1 MLNQS
6 NNKKMD
12 FNEVFKVRAFKED
25 EENFYCI
32 TIGDHLA
39 STEKF
44 KTAKAAQMKINKTDW
59 NLVAS
64 IFAALLKAEK
74 KEERIINNVEPRI
87 GE

>member
-1 MLNQS
+1 
-6 NNKKMD
+6 MD
-12 FNEVFKVRAFKED
+12 FNEVFKVRTFKENED
-25 EENFYCI
+25 DFYCI
-32 TIGDHLA
+32 TIGNHLA

-74 KEERIINNVEPRI
+74 EKETISKNVES
-87 GE
+87 ENNK

>member
-1 MLNQS
+1 MN
-6 NNKKMD
+6 
-12 FNEVFKVRAFKED
+12 FNEIFKVRAFKEN
-25 EENFYCI
+25 EEDFYCI

-64 IFAALLKAEK
+64 LFAALLKAEK
-74 KEERIINNVEPRI
+74 ERETVSENVNTKKI
-87 GE
+87 D

>member
-1 MLNQS
+1 MN
-6 NNKKMD
+6 

-25 EENFYCI
+25 EEDFYCI
-32 TIGDHLA
+32 TIGNHLA

-64 IFAALLKAEK
+64 LFAALLKAEEE
-74 KEERIINNVEPRI
+74 KETISKNVEP
-87 GE
+87 ENNK

>member
-1 MLNQS
+1 
-6 NNKKMD
+6 MD
-12 FNEVFKVRAFKED
+12 FNEIFKVRAFKEN
-25 EENFYCI
+25 EEDFYCI
-32 TIGDHLA
+32 TIGNHLA

-74 KEERIINNVEPRI
+74 EKETISKNVESKNDK
-87 GE
+87 

>member
-1 MLNQS
+1 MN
-6 NNKKMD
+6 

-32 TIGDHLA
+32 TIGNHLA

-59 NLVAS
+59 NLIAS
-64 IFAALLKAEK
+64 LFATLLNAEK
-74 KEERIINNVEPRI
+74 EKETTLKNIKPENTK
-87 GE
+87 

>member
-1 MLNQS
+1 
-6 NNKKMD
+6 MD
-12 FNEVFKVRAFKED
+12 FNEVFKVRAFKEN
-25 EENFYCI
+25 EEDFYCI

-64 IFAALLKAEK
+64 MFAALLKAEK
-74 KEERIINNVEPRI
+74 EKEIISKNAEPKNDK
-87 GE
+87 

>member
-1 MLNQS
+1 
-6 NNKKMD
+6 MD
-12 FNEVFKVRAFKED
+12 FNEIFKVRAFKEN
-25 EENFYCI
+25 EEDFYCI

-64 IFAALLKAEK
+64 MFAALLKAEK
-74 KEERIINNVEPRI
+74 EKEKISKNAEPKNDK
-87 GE
+87 

>member
-1 MLNQS
+1 
-6 NNKKMD
+6 MD
-12 FNEVFKVRAFKED
+12 FNEVFKVRAFKEN
-25 EENFYCI
+25 EEDFYCI

-64 IFAALLKAEK
+64 MFAALLKAEK
-74 KEERIINNVEPRI
+74 EKKIISKNAEPKNDK
-87 GE
+87 

>member
-1 MLNQS
+1 MKQ
-6 NNKKMD
+6 D
-12 FNEVFKVRAFKED
+12 FNEVFKVRPFKED

-32 TIGDHLA
+32 TIGNHLA

-64 IFAALLKAEK
+64 MFAVLLQAENK
-74 KEERIINNVEPRI
+74 KENTKQTEE
-87 GE
+87 

>member
-1 MLNQS
+1 
-6 NNKKMD
+6 MD
-12 FNEVFKVRAFKED
+12 FNEVFKVRAFKEN
-25 EENFYCI
+25 EEDFYCI

-64 IFAALLKAEK
+64 MFAALLKAENDK
-74 KEERIINNVEPRI
+74 NSKNIEPENNK
-87 GE
+87 